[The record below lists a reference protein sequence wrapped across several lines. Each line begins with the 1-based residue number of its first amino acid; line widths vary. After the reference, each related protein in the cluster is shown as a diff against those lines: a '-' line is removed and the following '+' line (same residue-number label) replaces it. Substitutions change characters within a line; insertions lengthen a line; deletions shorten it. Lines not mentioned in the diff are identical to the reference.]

1 MQHSKQRTGR
11 LMLQVI
17 AACVPG
23 VAIATWFFG
32 YGILLNIVLAAV
44 FAVCLEAVLLRIR
57 QRDVGL
63 YLSDNSALVTAVL
76 FGIAIPPGSPWWL
89 VLMGI
94 TFSILIAKHLYGGLG
109 QNPFNPAMCG
119 DPLKTSPSS
128 VPWSTT
134 PMATV
139 ATG

>member
-57 QRDVGL
+57 QRDIGL
-63 YLSDNSALVTAVL
+63 HLSDNSALVTAVSL
-76 FGIAIPPGSPWWL
+76 AAERDEHQP
-89 VLMGI
+89 
-94 TFSILIAKHLYGGLG
+94 TR
-109 QNPFNPAMCG
+109 
-119 DPLKTSPSS
+119 
-128 VPWSTT
+128 
-134 PMATV
+134 
-139 ATG
+139 